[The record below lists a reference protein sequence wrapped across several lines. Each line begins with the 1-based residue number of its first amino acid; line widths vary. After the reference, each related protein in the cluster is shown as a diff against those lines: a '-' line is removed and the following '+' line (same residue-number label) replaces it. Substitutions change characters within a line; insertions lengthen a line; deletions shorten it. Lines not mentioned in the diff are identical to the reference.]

1 MEGAPNIL
9 VAEDEKII
17 AKDICQTLARF
28 GYNVCDSATSVE
40 KIIAKAKEVKPDL
53 VLMDILLNGEKTG
66 IDAASIVQGEM
77 DIPVI
82 YLTALADEDTI
93 NRAKKTEPYGYIL
106 KPFDEKTLRSS
117 VEMALYK
124 HQLNMKLKK
133 RTLELEEEKV
143 KSDNLLHNIFPN
155 EVVNELKTKGIIEPK
170 EYKLVTLLF
179 TDFQG
184 FTRLASQMS
193 ANSLVEELN
202 DIFNNFDLIVE
213 KNGVEKLKTIGDSY
227 MLGAGF
233 PNETKDHAVKI
244 INTAFEMLDYLTK
257 RNAATKYKWEMR
269 IGAHSGNVVAG
280 VVGKRKYS
288 YDVWGETVNIANRLE
303 SNSLPGKISIS
314 GQTYELVK
322 NYFECKLMGHV
333 KVSDKIVDNYF
344 VMKRR

>member
-1 MEGAPNIL
+1 MDFTPKIL
-9 VAEDEKII
+9 IAEDEKII
-17 AKDICQTLARF
+17 AKDISQTLIKF
-28 GYNVCDSATSVE
+28 GYDVCDSATTVE
-40 KIIAKAKEVKPDL
+40 KIIKKAREIKPDL
-53 VLMDILLNGEKTG
+53 ILMDILLDGEKTG
-66 IDAASIVQGEM
+66 IDAASIIQNEM

-93 NRAKKTEPYGYIL
+93 NRAKQTEPYGYIL

-133 RTLELEEEKV
+133 RTAELEEEKV
-143 KSDNLLHNIFPN
+143 KTDNLLHNIFPN
-155 EVVNELKTKGIIEPK
+155 EVVNELKEKGFIEPR

-184 FTRLASQMS
+184 FTKLASQMS

-202 DIFNNFDLIVE
+202 DIFNNFDLIVG
-213 KNGVEKLKTIGDSY
+213 KYGIEKLKTIGDSY
-227 MLGAGF
+227 MVGAGF
-233 PNETKDHAVKI
+233 PKKTDDHGVRI
-244 INTAFEMLDYLTK
+244 INAAFEMLEYLNK
-257 RNAATKYKWEMR
+257 RNATTKYKWEMR

-303 SNSLPGKISIS
+303 RNSVPGKINIS

-322 NYFECKLMGHV
+322 NYFECKLIGQVH
-333 KVSDKIVDNYF
+333 VSDKTINNYF
-344 VMKRR
+344 VLGRK

>member
-1 MEGAPNIL
+1 MDGAPVIL

-28 GYNVCDSATSVE
+28 GYDVCDSATSVE
-40 KIIAKAKEVKPDL
+40 KIIEKAKELKPDL
-53 VLMDILLNGEKTG
+53 ILMDIMLDGEKTG
-66 IDAASIVQGEM
+66 IDAALIVQSEM

-93 NRAKKTEPYGYIL
+93 NRAKRTEPYGYIL

-143 KSDNLLHNIFPN
+143 KTDGLLHNIFPN
-155 EVVNELKTKGIIEPK
+155 EVVNELKENGIIEPK

-202 DIFNNFDLIVE
+202 DIFNNFDLIVG

-227 MLGAGF
+227 MIGAGF
-233 PNETKDHAVKI
+233 PKETKDHAVRI
-244 INTAFEMLDYLTK
+244 INSAFEMLDYLIK
-257 RNAATKYKWEMR
+257 RNASSKYKWEMR

-280 VVGKRKYS
+280 VVGKKKYS

-303 SNSLPGKISIS
+303 RNSLPGKISIS

-322 NYFECKLMGHV
+322 NYFDCKIMGQI
-333 KVSDKIVDNYF
+333 KVSDKIVDNYY
-344 VMKRR
+344 VMNRR